1 MGDTGISGIGKIL
14 SAKETLVT
22 GAAGTEKE
30 AKVNFAEMMD
40 RAGLQTAEKFSTQ
53 NTTDNSESVLTV
65 TVADVTEDYEKYQYK
80 EKLIQ
85 NKENCKE
92 ITSEKEVVEERANE
106 FAEDVNEV
114 LQEEFGV
121 TEEEIAKAMEA
132 LGLQYVDLLNPGNL
146 AQLVAR
152 LTGQNV
158 NQLLCNEQFV
168 TALQDVS
175 VLGQELLQEL
185 NMTAMEVQATLE
197 NNPAE
202 KIELP
207 VEPEEL
213 ALMDAGEKATA
224 SAQMTEGEKT
234 KGIENTQNAEKE
246 ADATSMQ
253 EDVDGEAVQKVTA
266 QNTDANAGEET
277 DEQTQ
282 MLEQPVENASEDEKA
297 NGAKIG
303 KTNVTLTS
311 NEPTQGIVNA
321 NSNSVISHLGE
332 TQTIQELPSYVTV
345 RDIIDQMV
353 NATRVTLTDGM
364 AKMEMQLNPENL
376 GKMYIEIV
384 QKEGSITAKIQLQN
398 ALVKEAVE
406 AQMADLK
413 QTMNQAGVKVDAV
426 EVTVASHEFERNLE
440 QDARQQEQQAEQ
452 QEKATKQRR
461 INLNSLDELSGVM
474 SEEETLVAQMMS
486 EQGNSVDFTA

>member
-30 AKVNFAEMMD
+30 PKVNFAEMMD
-40 RAGLQTAEKFSTQ
+40 RAGLQTAEKFVAQ

-92 ITSEKEVVEERANE
+92 ITTEKEVVEERVNE

-132 LGLQYVDLLNPGNL
+132 LGLQYTDLLNPGNL

-168 TALQDVS
+168 AALQNVS
-175 VLGQELLQEL
+175 LLGQEMLQEL
-185 NMTAMEVQATLE
+185 GMTLE
-197 NNPAE
+197 EVTTVLTTNPAE
-202 KIELP
+202 EIGLP
-207 VEPEEL
+207 VEPKEM
-213 ALMDAGEKATA
+213 ALM
-224 SAQMTEGEKT
+224 
-234 KGIENTQNAEKE
+234 ENTKKVTTDAQGADNGKNAVIESVQKAEKE
-246 ADATSMQ
+246 ADITLVS
-253 EDVDGEAVQKVTA
+253 EENEGEAIQKAGT
-266 QNTDANAGEET
+266 QDAN
-277 DEQTQ
+277 DQTG
-282 MLEQPVENASEDEKA
+282 EDEGQQTLLQEQSADKIA
-297 NGAKIG
+297 EDDSFNGAKDA
-303 KTNVTLTS
+303 KTNVSMTS
-311 NEPTQGIVNA
+311 SEPTQGIVNT
-321 NSNSVISHLGE
+321 NSNSVISQLGE
-332 TQTIQELPSYVTV
+332 TTTIQELPSYVSV

-376 GKMYIEIV
+376 GKMYIEVV
-384 QKEGSITAKIQLQN
+384 QKDGSITAKIQLQN

-452 QEKATKQRR
+452 QEKAAKQRR

-474 SEEETLVAQMMS
+474 SEEEALVAQMMA